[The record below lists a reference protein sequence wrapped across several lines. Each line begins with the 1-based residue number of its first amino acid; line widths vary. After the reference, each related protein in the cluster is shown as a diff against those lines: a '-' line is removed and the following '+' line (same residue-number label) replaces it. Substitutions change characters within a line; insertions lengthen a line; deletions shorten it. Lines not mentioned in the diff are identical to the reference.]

1 MRRVSGPTDH
11 VVVVGAGLGGLS
23 AALRLAGAG
32 RRVTVLEREAV
43 PGGRAGLLTDGGY
56 SFDTGPT
63 VLTMPDL
70 IADALDC
77 VGESMA
83 DWLTLDPVDAALPGA
98 VRRRVV
104 AGRARLG
111 RRDGRRDRG
120 SVCGPAEAAGYRR
133 YVDFVSELYRLEMRD
148 FIDRN
153 IDSPLSLL
161 RPSLAR
167 LAALGGFRRLAPKVA
182 QFLKDERTQRVFSF
196 QAMYAGLSP
205 YDALA
210 IYAVIGYMD
219 SVAGVFFPRGGMHA
233 VPRALAGAAE
243 KHGVELRY
251 GETVTRVELRGDRAV
266 AVHTASG
273 ERVACDAVVL
283 NPDLPVARRLIGR
296 AGAAAADATRR
307 PASCC
312 SAGSTRSLPR
322 RARTTRSRSA
332 RRGGEVFDEI
342 LGGRLMSDPS
352 FLVTSPT
359 ASDPSLA
366 PAGRSSYYVLF
377 PTPNLDGPIDWAEVG
392 PRYLEQVVATV
403 EERGWP
409 GFGAGIEVSHV
420 TTPLDWAGARDGAR
434 HAVRGGAHVRAD
446 RAVPAAEPVGRERRV
461 RRLRHPAGR
470 RRADG
475 ADLRPAGRRA
485 DPRPRPR
492 LPLPRLALTDGEYH
506 SVRPG
511 TARRALRPDA
521 SRPPQSRHCGTQR
534 QRRPRAGQLGPCR

>member
-1 MRRVSGPTDH
+1 MRQVTGPTDH

-43 PGGRAGLLTDGGY
+43 PGGRAGLLADQGY

-77 VGESMA
+77 VGESMP
-83 DWLTLDPVDAALPGA
+83 DWLTLDPVSPLY
-98 VRRRVV
+98 
-104 AGRARLG
+104 RARFA
-111 RRDGRRDRG
+111 DGSALDVHA
-120 SVCGPAEAAGYRR
+120 SVDAMADEIALVCGAAEAAGYRR
-133 YVDFVSELYRLEMRD
+133 FVEFVSSLYRLEMRD

-153 IDSPLSLL
+153 IDSPLSLV

-167 LAALGGFRRLAPKVA
+167 LAAIGGFRRLAPKVA
-182 QFLKDERTQRVFSF
+182 QFLADERTQKVFSF

-251 GETVTRVELRGDRAV
+251 AETVTRVELRGRRAV

-283 NPDLPVARRLIGR
+283 NPDLPVARRLV
-296 AGAAAADATRR
+296 GAPVRR
-307 PASCC
+307 RLTYSPSCFLLL
-312 SAGSTRSLPR
+312 AGSTTAYPENAHHTISFGH
-322 RARTTRSRSA
+322 AWK
-332 RRGGEVFDEI
+332 GVFDEI

-359 ASDPSLA
+359 TSDPSLA

-377 PTPNLDGPIDWAEVG
+377 PTPNLDGPVDWRVERD
-392 PRYLEQVVATV
+392 RYLESVVRTV
-403 EERGWP
+403 EARGWP

-420 TTPLDWAGARDGAR
+420 TTPLDWEARGMERGTPFAAAHSFGQTGPFRPRNLWGENVVFAGSGTQPG
-434 HAVRGGAHVRAD
+434 VG
-446 RAVPAAEPVGRERRV
+446 VPMVLISGRLAAERI
-461 RRLRHPAGR
+461 
-470 RRADG
+470 
-475 ADLRPAGRRA
+475 
-485 DPRPRPR
+485 
-492 LPLPRLALTDGEYH
+492 
-506 SVRPG
+506 
-511 TARRALRPDA
+511 
-521 SRPPQSRHCGTQR
+521 
-534 QRRPRAGQLGPCR
+534 LGPDPSYRSRAWL